1 LFLLL
6 LLTLCYT
13 GCRGRCK
20 TINPFVYQLENI
32 SKSYAGKQVLSI
44 DKLVIERG
52 KIYGIIGPSGAGKS
66 TLLRLLNLLEPPSS
80 GNLLFN
86 GVPVT
91 NKSGKQVLELR
102 RKMTMVFQ
110 RPVLFD
116 TSVYNN
122 VKYGLKARGYARKD
136 ITELVHKALDEVGLT
151 EFVDRNAR
159 SLSGG
164 EAQRIALARA
174 MVLKPEVI
182 LLDEPTSNLDPANVA
197 MIEKI
202 TGGLHKKQGTTVIM
216 VTHNIFQAQ
225 RMSEEILLFFKG
237 KLIERGTADQIF
249 NHPRDE
255 RTDAFIKGV
264 MIY

>member
-1 LFLLL
+1 MLL

-13 GCRGRCK
+13 EFKGRCV
-20 TINPFVYQLENI
+20 TINPFVYQLEDI
-32 SKSYAGKQVLSI
+32 SKSYAGKQVLSV
-44 DKLVIERG
+44 DKLVIEKG
-52 KIYGIIGPSGAGKS
+52 KFYGIIGPSGAGKS
-66 TLLRLLNLLEPPSS
+66 TLLRILNLLEPPSR
-80 GNLLFN
+80 GNLFFN
-86 GVPVT
+86 GIPVT
-91 NKSGKQVLELR
+91 KMGKHILDLR

-110 RPVLFD
+110 KPILFD

-122 VKYGLKARGYARKD
+122 VQYGLKARGYTKKD
-136 ITELVHKALDEVGLT
+136 ITKLVHIALDEVGLT
-151 EFVDRNAR
+151 EFANRNAR

-197 MIEKI
+197 MMEKI
-202 TGGLHKKQGTTVIM
+202 TKRLHEKQGTTVIM

-225 RMSEEILLFFKG
+225 RMAEEILLFFKG
-237 KLIERGTADQIF
+237 KLIERGSTDKIF
-249 NHPRDE
+249 NNPQDE
-255 RTDAFIKGV
+255 RTAAFIKGE

>member
-1 LFLLL
+1 M
-6 LLTLCYT
+6 
-13 GCRGRCK
+13 
-20 TINPFVYQLENI
+20 
-32 SKSYAGKQVLSI
+32 
-44 DKLVIERG
+44 VIEKG

-66 TLLRLLNLLEPPSS
+66 TLLRILNLLEPPSS
-80 GNLLFN
+80 GNLFFN

-91 NKSGKQVLELR
+91 KTGKQVLELR

-122 VKYGLKARGYARKD
+122 VNYGLKARGYTRKD
-136 ITELVHKALDEVGLT
+136 ITKLVRAALDEVGLT
-151 EFVDRNAR
+151 EFADRNAR

-197 MIEKI
+197 MMEKI
-202 TGGLHKKQGTTVIM
+202 TERLHEKQGTTVIM

-225 RMSEEILLFFKG
+225 RLAEEILFFFKG
-237 KLIERGTADQIF
+237 RLVERGPADKIF
-249 NHPRDE
+249 NNPGDE
-255 RTDAFIKGV
+255 RTAAFIKGEMV
-264 MIY
+264 Y

>member
-1 LFLLL
+1 LHLLL
-6 LLTLCYT
+6 IHCCTEFK
-13 GCRGRCK
+13 GRCVI
-20 TINPFVYQLENI
+20 INPFVYQLEDI
-32 SKSYAGKQVLSI
+32 SKSYEGKKVLSV
-44 DKLVIERG
+44 DKLDIEKG

-66 TLLRLLNLLEPPSS
+66 TLLRILNFLEPPSH
-80 GNLLFN
+80 GNLFFN
-86 GVPVT
+86 GMTVT
-91 NKSGKQVLELR
+91 KAGKHVLDMR

-110 RPVLFD
+110 RPILFD

-122 VKYGLKARGYARKD
+122 VKYGLAARGYAKKD
-136 ITELVHKALDEVGLT
+136 ITKLTSNALDEVGLT
-151 EFVDRNAR
+151 EFTNRNAR

-197 MIEKI
+197 IVEKI
-202 TGGLHKKQGTTVIM
+202 TKRLHEKQGTTVIM

-225 RMSEEILLFFKG
+225 RIAEEILFFFKG
-237 KLIERGTADQIF
+237 KLIERGSTDKIF
-249 NHPRDE
+249 NNPQDD
-255 RTDAFIKGV
+255 RTGAFINGE